1 MNAAG
6 ENVPAGKNIEKKVA
20 CWWQGGRKTKM
31 AHKKKL
37 GIIYVT
43 MIGLV
48 KIIENAFWQF
58 FKFI

>member
-20 CWWQGGRKTKM
+20 WWWQGGRKTKM
-31 AHKKKL
+31 ANRKSWHNL
-37 GIIYVT
+37 RNNDR
-43 MIGLV
+43 IG
-48 KIIENAFWQF
+48 ENNRKCLLAF